1 MNRPRLFLSAVSSE
15 LRTVRQRVAA
25 TVRTLGFDPV
35 SQDDFPTGHGELRQ
49 WLREQ
54 IDACEGLIQIV
65 GKGYGAEPRE
75 VDADYGRV
83 SYTQFELLYA
93 RHQGKKTWLIIAGEQ
108 VQRDSPLEQL
118 DLPAGDAD
126 HPDPAD
132 HQAQRRQLQRDYIAR
147 LKAENH
153 LYHMA
158 SNDMALEN
166 IVLKLRDELGELRAQ
181 TEAWLKRDAEFKS
194 DTTSQLSALVETAR
208 LTTEKIRAHLRE
220 TVEETHRRELADA
233 EKATDWKQ
241 RQRLRDAVEAAHAM
255 RLAKIDDLAASFA
268 EIEGRG
274 LATSVFQEMTRI
286 LTEQGVDE
294 AIAYVASQRTAILQ
308 TVRARVAAA
317 RERNRADLQPLLR
330 AAALHESKGQ
340 PTQARALYAD
350 ILSAE
355 PDWPDALH
363 DFIRFLVNQG
373 DEASVRTTQEEARRD
388 YDKARR
394 LALHLTALDPGNT
407 QWQRDLSV
415 SYNKLGNVAVA
426 QGKLDDAARAY
437 GDGLAIHK
445 KLAAS
450 DPGNTQ
456 WQRDLSVSFN
466 KLGDV
471 AVAQGRLDD
480 AARAY
485 GDGLAIH
492 KKLAASDPGN
502 TEWQRDLSVS
512 FDRLGNVAVAQGTL
526 DEAARAYGDALAI
539 RKKLAARDP
548 GNTEWQR
555 DLSVSYNKLGDMAV
569 AQGKL
574 DEAERVYGDGLAIP
588 KKLAAGD
595 PGNTQWQRDLVYSLF
610 QISKLQAQQKNWPDA
625 IANVEACLKTSE
637 RLSQLDRSN
646 VIWQEDVKASRAWL
660 DQLRLRDLL

>member
-54 IDACEGLIQIV
+54 IDTCAGLIQIV
-65 GKGYGAEPRE
+65 GQGYGAEPRE

-93 RHQGKKTWLIIAGEQ
+93 RRQRKKTWLIIAGEQ
-108 VQRDSPLEQL
+108 VQRDTPLEQL

-126 HPDPAD
+126 HPDAAGQ
-132 HQAQRRQLQRDYIAR
+132 QAQRRQLQQDYIAR
-147 LKAENH
+147 LQAENH
-153 LYHMA
+153 LYYLA
-158 SNDMALEN
+158 NNGTELEN
-166 IVLKLRDELGELRAQ
+166 IVLKLRDELGELR
-181 TEAWLKRDAEFKS
+181 RSAERQQRRLVA
-194 DTTSQLSALVETAR
+194 TVVAILCVVILLAGGGWWAYRHLATSVQQVAAVN
-208 LTTEKIRAHLRE
+208 TEKIRAHLRE

-407 QWQRDLSV
+407 
-415 SYNKLGNVAVA
+415 
-426 QGKLDDAARAY
+426 
-437 GDGLAIHK
+437 
-445 KLAAS
+445 
-450 DPGNTQ
+450 
-456 WQRDLSVSFN
+456 
-466 KLGDV
+466 
-471 AVAQGRLDD
+471 
-480 AARAY
+480 
-485 GDGLAIH
+485 
-492 KKLAASDPGN
+492 
-502 TEWQRDLSVS
+502 
-512 FDRLGNVAVAQGTL
+512 
-526 DEAARAYGDALAI
+526 
-539 RKKLAARDP
+539 
-548 GNTEWQR
+548 EWQR